1 MISAVPPK
9 GSRRKKEA
17 DNWLFCWDDSL
28 DKEPNTQTHTHQT
41 HTHFVSESSAITL
54 HCTPCRHHVLKK
66 KNLPVCRCC
75 ITFNFSGFV
84 HQLLG
89 STNTNQTFHA
99 QSVIYHDFL
108 VVSVCRF
115 TCRCISVRR
124 WVQSVS
130 FLGLFLSLFL
140 SCAPRS
146 AGLFCNI
153 ASLCVVLTSDGLWP
167 RCELAGCSLPLWK
180 DCYSDLWPLCW
191 RSVLL
196 LLFVSLADLSF
207 PFLIRALSCLRHF
220 PSNIMFGV
228 VSFTAVK

>member
-1 MISAVPPK
+1 MSSAAPPK

-28 DKEPNTQTHTHQT
+28 DKEPNTHTHTSNTHQT
-41 HTHFVSESSAITL
+41 HTHFVSESPI
-54 HCTPCRHHVLKK
+54 CHHV
-66 KNLPVCRCC
+66 
-75 ITFNFSGFV
+75 
-84 HQLLG
+84 
-89 STNTNQTFHA
+89 A
-99 QSVIYHDFL
+99 FL
-108 VVSVCRF
+108 
-115 TCRCISVRR
+115 
-124 WVQSVS
+124 
-130 FLGLFLSLFL
+130 FLSLSLFL
-140 SCAPRS
+140 SCAPQS

-196 LLFVSLADLSF
+196 LFVSLADLSF
-207 PFLIRALSCLRHF
+207 PFLFRALSCLRHF

-228 VSFTAVK
+228 VAFTAVK